1 MCVWEKEKKRRA
13 GIPNV
18 GRIKEREQWE
28 KKSSSSSIV
37 VVALKYV
44 DLQTNIQKKN
54 SFSSS
59 TNNIYR
65 YRILL
70 PQFIFFFF

>member
-44 DLQTNIQKKN
+44 DLQTNIQKKK
-54 SFSSS
+54 
-59 TNNIYR
+59 
-65 YRILL
+65 ILS
-70 PQFIFFFF
+70 PHQQITFIVIEFYYPNLFFFF